1 MVSVCQ
7 FRASGATV
15 TDSNSSSLT
24 ALATPF
30 SGTSQQ
36 NADEFQFNRF
46 MDRVGTMTPCMVMAV
61 TPSGVGKNIG
71 TVNVQIGINQVDG
84 AGNSTP
90 HGIINNVPYFRF
102 QGGAN
107 GIVIDPSVGDTGM
120 IFAAFRDISTFKN
133 TQNIAN
139 PGSFR
144 SFDWADS
151 IYFGGCLGQA
161 LTAYI
166 QITTNGTINL
176 VSPVAVNITAPVT
189 SVTGSMT
196 VTGNVTWGYGTGDQ
210 VDGLGHEHK
219 VIAASGSATLTT
231 TAPIAGT

>member
-1 MVSVCQ
+1 MT
-7 FRASGATV
+7 GT
-15 TDSNSSSLT
+15 LT
-24 ALATPF
+24 TQSAQY
-30 SGTSQQ
+30 SGTSQH
-36 NADEFQFNRF
+36 NADSFQFDRF
-46 MDRVGTMTPCMVMAV
+46 MDRIGTMTPCVVLAV

-71 TVNVQIGINQVDG
+71 TVNVQIGVNQIDG
-84 AGNSTP
+84 VGNATP
-90 HGIINNVPYFRF
+90 HGTINNVPYFRF

-107 GIVIDPSVGDTGM
+107 GLVIDPSVGDIGM

-133 TQNIAN
+133 TQKIAN

-144 SFDWADS
+144 TFDWADS
-151 IYFGGCLGQA
+151 IYVGGCLGPA